1 VRVTMEDVGVR
12 YGAVTALSA
21 VSLIA
26 LASEVL
32 ILVGPNGSGK
42 SSLVRAVAGI
52 QRHEGRVGFADPG
65 GPRPRPGVRIGYV
78 PQDIGSRTAL
88 TVTETVLLGRIGQL
102 GLRVSDADLDAVR
115 SVLTSLDVLH
125 LAARHLGELSGGQR
139 QLVFLAQALAAEPDV
154 LLLDEPTSALDV
166 RHQLEVLEIVCSVT
180 AERGLATIVVLHDLN
195 AAARFAD
202 RVAVL
207 DGGRLY
213 GTGPPAATLTQT
225 MLADVFG
232 IEAHVAVH
240 ADGRPSVV
248 PLRALRG
255 RAAA

>member
-1 VRVTMEDVGVR
+1 MQDVGVR
-12 YGAVTALSA
+12 YGAVPALA
-21 VSLIA
+21 AISLIA

-32 ILVGPNGSGK
+32 VLVGPNGSGK
-42 SSLVRAVAGI
+42 SSLVRSVAGI
-52 QRHEGRVGFADPG
+52 QRHDGQVGFADPQ
-65 GPRPRPGVRIGYV
+65 GPRPRSSVRIGYV

-102 GLRVSDADLDAVR
+102 GLRVSDADLDAVKA
-115 SVLTSLDVLH
+115 VLASLDVLH

-166 RHQLEVLEIVCSVT
+166 RHQLEVLEIVRSIT
-180 AERGLATIVVLHDLN
+180 AERGLATVVVLHDLN

-202 RVAVL
+202 RIAVL

-213 GTGPPAATLTQT
+213 GTGAPAATLTAA
-225 MLADVFG
+225 MLGDVFG

-240 ADGRPSVV
+240 GDGRPSVT
-248 PLRALRG
+248 PLRAIRG
-255 RAAA
+255 RTAA